1 MQSKITFYGGAGSVT
16 GSNFLLDTGTE
27 KILIDCGLNQG
38 TKEAEGRNTAEFAY
52 DPADINYLVITH
64 AHLDHIGRIPKLVKA
79 GFTGTIYSTVAT
91 RVLAEPMLRDELALM
106 TSHERRAAAA
116 GQVKIPPLYTEED
129 IEKSFTLW
137 KGLNYHE
144 PLRLGSMS
152 LELLNSGHI
161 LGSAIAKFN
170 RDGKAIAF
178 TGDLGGGN
186 SPLLPLCEEP
196 TGIDYL
202 VIESVYGDRTR
213 ADSDRRERL
222 ENVIEEAAKRGGT
235 LLIPAFSTERTQDL
249 LYEIRTLMTEEKV
262 PTMPV
267 YLDSPLAEKITA
279 AYTAHPEYFAEPLR
293 ERVEKGEK
301 IFSFPQ
307 LHFTANVNESHALTT
322 APNPKIILAGSGMG
336 QGGRVLAHEEF
347 MLPDPKTTL
356 LIVGYQAAGTIGRKL
371 VEGASDI
378 ELYGKKVPVRA
389 KVEQIY
395 GYSAHMDAEQL
406 VEFVNKIQDSVKKVF
421 VVMGEPAAS
430 STLVQRLRDYLGVNA
445 TAPEEGESAT
455 IEL

>member
-1 MQSKITFYGGAGSVT
+1 MT
-16 GSNFLLDTGTE
+16 GSNFLLDTGSE

-38 TKEAEGRNTAEFAY
+38 TKEADEINNAKFAY
-52 DPADINYLVITH
+52 NPADISYLVITH

-79 GFTGTIYSTVAT
+79 GFRGTIYSTEGT
-91 RVLAEPMLRDELALM
+91 RVLTEPLLRDELALM
-106 TSHERRAAAA
+106 SRHEKHHSAP
-116 GQVKIPPLYTEED
+116 VVPPLYEEKD
-129 IEKSFTLW
+129 IDEAFTLW

-144 PLRLGSMS
+144 PLQLGSVT

-161 LGSAIAKFN
+161 LGSAIAKFT
-170 RDGKAIAF
+170 RHDGGQARSVAF

-196 TGIDYL
+196 EGVDYL
-202 VIESVYGDRTR
+202 VMESVYGDRTR
-213 ADSDRRERL
+213 TDSDRRERL

-249 LYEIRTLMTEEKV
+249 LYEIRTLMTGDKV
-262 PTMPV
+262 PNMPV
-267 YLDSPLAEKITA
+267 YVDSPLAEKITE
-279 AYTAHPEYFAEPLR
+279 AYTAHPEYFAPELR
-293 ERVEKGEK
+293 KRVEAGEK

-307 LHFTANVNESHALTT
+307 LKFTHNINDSHALTE
-322 APNPKIILAGSGMG
+322 APNPKIILAGSGMA

-347 MLPDPKTTL
+347 MLPDPKTTV

-371 VEGASDI
+371 I
-378 ELYGKKVPVRA
+378 EDNKTIQLYGKDIPVRA
-389 KVEQIY
+389 KIEQIY
-395 GYSAHMDAEQL
+395 GYSAHMDGEQL
-406 VEFVNKIQDSVKKVF
+406 VEFVNQARQNLKKVF
-421 VVMGEPAAS
+421 VVMGEPVAA

-445 TAPEEGESAT
+445 TAPEAGEEAT